1 MGSLATFEVGNYEI
15 FRKRIG
21 KGAFSTVYKGYNK
34 ITNELI
40 AVKEISLDT
49 LNKYEKTIKRE
60 TEIMKKLNHPYI
72 IKLYDTLIDNNTENV
87 YLVMQYCEKGDLAK
101 YLNKRPLKEKYA
113 LKYLKQISEAIK
125 YLLESNILH
134 RDLKPNNILM
144 TNVGNIALTDFGFA
158 RYFESDL
165 LLQTICGSPLYMAPE
180 IIKNKKYDYKS
191 DLWSIGI
198 IFYEMLMGFT
208 PFKAKN
214 IYELIR
220 KIENDDIIIPNKFNI
235 SYDSR
240 DLLYSLLQK
249 NPLDRITYED
259 FFDFHLLSKCDPFEE
274 ENKLMEISNLNN
286 FPLIPNKKNRFINN
300 SINNNDPNINME
312 INKSINNSYGSLNSL
327 NSNLLSPNN
336 NSKIITSNLDSSFY
350 NKNEDFDLNLEFNFN
365 LNNSS
370 IVNIEDS
377 NTNDFL
383 NLNIEEDYFRSSL
396 NINNDLLTD
405 YVIVSS
411 TRNNSNSI
419 SNYISKSLYFIK
431 ESYKFF
437 SNYNSI

>member
-419 SNYISKSLYFIK
+419 SNVIK
-431 ESYKFF
+431 YLL
-437 SNYNSI
+437 